1 MRQQDMFKTTG
12 KRRGLWERLVDG
24 LRGAR
29 TGYLL
34 GPTHLHDATNTP
46 QSIPIPQPTTEMAQ
60 RAFSRFGV
68 DPGVSREELVELVT
82 NGLDGT
88 WHCMRVWEA
97 WHVGTMSSQD
107 FYAVVDSETPEDLA
121 DLILGASR
129 ANGWKTI
136 DTVPVASTDYFFCEL
151 TWGPE
156 SDAATGQGF
165 RWRGEWYAVG
175 VFHVLHSDAS
185 KPRFEYR
192 MVKVVPTHWRPEF
205 STPYEEAVE

>member
-1 MRQQDMFKTTG
+1 MFKTTG

-24 LRGAR
+24 
-29 TGYLL
+29 YLL
-34 GPTHLHDATNTP
+34 GPAHLHDATNTP
-46 QSIPIPQPTTEMAQ
+46 QSIPIPQPTAEMAQ

-68 DPGVSREELVELVT
+68 DPGVSREELVEVFT

-88 WHCMRVWEA
+88 WHCGRVWEA

-107 FYAVVDSETPEDLA
+107 FYAVVDSETRKDLA

-156 SDAATGQGF
+156 SDAATGQGALA
-165 RWRGEWYAVG
+165 WR
-175 VFHVLHSDAS
+175 
-185 KPRFEYR
+185 
-192 MVKVVPTHWRPEF
+192 VVCGGRLPCP
-205 STPYEEAVE
+205 AQ